1 VRDSP
6 GETIM
11 AEYQTLDLQ
20 EDANL
25 YLFPDPQALQDVID
39 AHNAYDDPSEPLV
52 LSGMDYANYLQLV
65 A

>member
-1 VRDSP
+1 
-6 GETIM
+6 M

-20 EDANL
+20 EEANL

-39 AHNAYDDPSEPLV
+39 AHNAYDESEPLI
-52 LSGMDYANYLQLV
+52 LSGMDYANYLEMV

>member
-1 VRDSP
+1 
-6 GETIM
+6 M

-39 AHNAYDDPSEPLV
+39 AHNVYDDPNEPLV
-52 LSGMDYANYLQLV
+52 LSGMDYANYLQMV